1 MRSKVSRRKLLQSTG
16 AAFLLAQAEMVEIW
30 AEARDPKHAS
40 HTCAGSP
47 SFVSV
52 VKRRAMIRAY
62 TSDPVPEDVIQRL
75 LEYAVRAP
83 SAGNL
88 QPWEFVVVQ
97 DPAVRSQL
105 ATAAFGQTSVASA
118 PVIIAT
124 CADIQRMGKKYGT
137 RGSFY
142 SLVDTSF
149 ASLLI
154 LLGVVEQGLGACFV
168 GAYNPVEVAK
178 ILGLPEHVRPVGL
191 ITLGYPAERPSK
203 PHNKTISLQKLVHRD
218 KWEPK

>member
-1 MRSKVSRRKLLQSTG
+1 MQAKVSRRKLLQSTG
-16 AAFLLAQAEMVEIW
+16 AAFLLVQA
-30 AEARDPKHAS
+30 ATRTEANAS
-40 HTCAGSP
+40 DNAAADSS
-47 SFVSV
+47 SFASV

-62 TSDPVPEDVIQRL
+62 KSTPVPERIVQRL

-88 QPWEFVVVQ
+88 QPWEFIVIQ
-97 DPAVRSQL
+97 DSEVRSQL
-105 ATAAFGQTSVASA
+105 AKAAFGQTSVATA

-124 CADIQRMGKKYGT
+124 CADTQRMGKKYGT
-137 RGSFY
+137 RGNFY

-168 GAYNPVEVAK
+168 GAYNPGEVAR
-178 ILGLPEHVRPVGL
+178 ILGLPDHVRPVGL
-191 ITLGYPAERPSK
+191 ITIGYPAEQPRKPS
-203 PHNKTISLQKLVHRD
+203 NKKIPLKKLVHRNT
-218 KWEPK
+218 WGQS